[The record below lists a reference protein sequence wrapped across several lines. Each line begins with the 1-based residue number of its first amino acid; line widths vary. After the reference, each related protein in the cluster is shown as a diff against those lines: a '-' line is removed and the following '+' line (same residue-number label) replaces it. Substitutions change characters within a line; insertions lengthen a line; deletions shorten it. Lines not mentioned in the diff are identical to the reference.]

1 MTTIKAAIDIGTNTA
16 HIIIARVS
24 DVSIEE
30 ILYRKRFYI
39 YLAEE
44 GIINIGESA
53 KTRLYQALDHFS
65 SKIDEYQCH
74 AVHIVATEAMRKA
87 SNGPEIR
94 QHVHDI
100 LGWAPEIISGES
112 EANYIYQGV
121 SSIKDLS
128 SGQHLIVDIGGGSV
142 EFIYT
147 EQGIIKDLRSLPIG
161 IANLY
166 NNYHLTEPISPND
179 LTRLTKHLDTHL
191 EFLKG
196 LDPDVELIGSAGTF
210 EIFTQSAN
218 TKGIPDI
225 AKIQLHEVKTL
236 LSTLIKLDISER
248 EQIKAIPM
256 ERAKYIVV
264 ALLLID
270 YICDSIGLDSFLVSR
285 YALKE
290 GVLLS
295 N

>member
-24 DVSIEE
+24 NVTIEKV
-30 ILYRKRFYI
+30 LYRKRFYI

-44 GIINIGESA
+44 GILKIGDAA
-53 KTRLYQALDHFS
+53 KNRLYGALDHFN
-65 SKIDEYQCH
+65 SKIDEYQCDT
-74 AVHIVATEAMRKA
+74 VHIVATEAMRKA

-94 QHVHDI
+94 QHVHKI
-100 LGWAPEIISGES
+100 LGWAPEIISGEA
-112 EANYIYQGV
+112 EATYIYQGV
-121 SSIKDLS
+121 SNIKDLS
-128 SGQHLIVDIGGGSV
+128 SGHHLIVDIGGGSV

-147 EQGIIKDLRSLPIG
+147 EQGTIKDLKSLPIG

-166 NNYHLTEPISPND
+166 NHYHSNEPLTSVD
-179 LTRLTKHLDTHL
+179 LTNLAQHLSGHL
-191 EFLKG
+191 EFLKD
-196 LDPDVELIGSAGTF
+196 LNPHVELIGSAGTF

-218 TKGIPDI
+218 TQVIPDI
-225 AKIQLHEVKTL
+225 VKIKVSEVKAL
-236 LSTLIKLDISER
+236 LSALIKLNLSER
-248 EQIKAIPM
+248 EQMKAIPV

-264 ALLLID
+264 ALFLID
-270 YICDSIGLDSFLVSR
+270 FICDSLELDSFWVSR

-295 N
+295 K